1 MKQAGGP
8 PHGRYGANALRSCS
22 RPCSSAVE
30 QLFCKE
36 QATGSNPVG
45 GFDKLNSRSPRKG
58 RMTAIHGT
66 GDGIVEERNEP
77 SPSNQASA

>member
-8 PHGRYGANALRSCS
+8 PHGRYGANAPRSCS
-22 RPCSSAVE
+22 RPHSSVVE
-30 QLFCKE
+30 QQFCKLLV
-36 QATGSNPVG
+36 AGSIPAE

-77 SPSNQASA
+77 SPSDQASA